1 MALKDAPWEL
11 ASGIKAF
18 WPESEWENAA
28 AISQLES
35 GWDAFA
41 DNNTT
46 GPAAPCGATLSVVE
60 GFHTYAEHSVG
71 YFQINVC
78 NFPTWIWQRL
88 WNAYQNCG
96 TAHMLWS
103 NAGEKWTPWLES
115 ATKLNLL

>member
-1 MALKDAPWEL
+1 MALADAPGEL
-11 ASGIKAF
+11 QAGIKAF
-18 WPESEWENAA
+18 WPEAEWEHAA
-28 AISQLES
+28 SISSLES

-46 GPAAPCGATLSVVE
+46 DASHACGAPLSFLD
-60 GFHTYAEHSVG
+60 GLQTYAEHSVG

-78 NFPTWIWQRL
+78 NYPSWVWQRL

-96 TAHMLWS
+96 TAHMLWA

-115 ATKLNLL
+115 ATKLGLV